1 MMEQVALDDPLL
13 QQFAVDR
20 PDEMAAL
27 LAGSDLREL
36 SDLIER
42 LPVDRAACLAARL
55 PSWQLTG
62 LLGNLKPELIARLLQ
77 AAQADEAVALVSH
90 LHESRYAGILE
101 AVPPEERWLLNE
113 LLEFP
118 SHSVASLVT
127 TGFIRVVAETPC
139 GVFCEQLSANTDT
152 RPRPVLVV
160 DKQGK
165 YRGILSL
172 RAAYARKNRMRSVG
186 EVAIPVE
193 PLNGI
198 TDATTALSARQWLKY
213 PELPVVDA
221 RHRILGVVSRASLER
236 VVGDV
241 EPLEFNMERVLSEL
255 ATGYLN
261 TCASVLESLLGR
273 SK

>member
-1 MMEQVALDDPLL
+1 MAQAALDDPLL
-13 QQFAVDR
+13 QQFALDR

-27 LAGSDLREL
+27 LAGSDLGEL
-36 SDLIER
+36 SELIES
-42 LPVDRAACLAARL
+42 LPVQRAVSLASRL

-62 LLGNLKPELIARLLQ
+62 LLANLRPELIAQLLN
-77 AAQADEAVALVSH
+77 AARADEAVTLVSH
-90 LHESRYAGILE
+90 LHESRYGAILE
-101 AVPPEERWLLNE
+101 TVPPEERWSLQE

-139 GVFCEQLSANTDT
+139 GVFSEQLSANADT

-160 DKQGK
+160 DKDGR
-165 YRGILSL
+165 YRGILTL
-172 RAAYARKNRMRSVG
+172 RAAYARKNRLRPVG
-186 EVAIPVE
+186 DVAIPVE
-193 PLNGI
+193 PLNGM
-198 TDATTALSARQWLKY
+198 TDAAAALSARQWLKY
-213 PELPVVDA
+213 PELPVVDG
-221 RHRILGVVSRASLER
+221 RHRILGVVSRTSLER

-241 EPLEFNMERVLSEL
+241 EPLEFNLERVLSEL

-261 TCASVLESLLGR
+261 TCASVLESMLGK